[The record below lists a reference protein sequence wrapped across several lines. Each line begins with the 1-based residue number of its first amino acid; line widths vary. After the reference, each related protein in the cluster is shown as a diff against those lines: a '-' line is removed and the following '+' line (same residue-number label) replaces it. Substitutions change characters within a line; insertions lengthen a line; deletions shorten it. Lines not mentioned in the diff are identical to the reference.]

1 MDQTRLSTGLPIG
14 KNVNLAPVHEPAP
27 EDPRDKGPMDWNNFD
42 FSKDESFN
50 SANDEIAQE
59 ALDVDTFFKN
69 IDGSESEEESEGG
82 SEEEV
87 GVGDE
92 LSSLTHPSQPLL
104 DACVHLSGCF
114 L

>member
-1 MDQTRLSTGLPIG
+1 LPIG
-14 KNVNLAPVHEPAP
+14 KNANLAPVHEPVP
-27 EDPRDKGPMDWNNFD
+27 EDPKDKGPMDWNNFD

-69 IDGSESEEESEGG
+69 IDGSEPEQESEGD

-87 GVGDE
+87 RVE
-92 LSSLTHPSQPLL
+92 TEHPYSFVATSLGSFL
-104 DACVHLSGCF
+104 HLSGCCQ
-114 L
+114 